1 MTSSFSI
8 SRQTHVRSAARFV
21 IAGIIGILSI
31 TAVQAGPPD
40 APKAS
45 PLIPTMKAELD
56 RSLKALSAQ
65 DPPAYFIGYTLTD
78 TQRATVSGSNG
89 ALLSSDEGRNRWL
102 EVTVRTGSYELDNT
116 HKVDGRQPP

>member
-1 MTSSFSI
+1 LTRSFSI
-8 SRQTHVRSAARFV
+8 SMRAHVRTATRFV
-21 IAGIIGILSI
+21 IAAAIGLLWI
-31 TAVQAGPPD
+31 TAAQAGPPD

-56 RSLKALSAQ
+56 RSLKALSTQ

-102 EVTVRTGSYELDNT
+102 
-116 HKVDGRQPP
+116 